1 MKTFET
7 ELGLEYNSPMHIYRC
22 GESLCLNSDLGMIRE
37 IIKAAMKEKRITAK
51 AVAEHVGITPGSM
64 SLFLSGKMDLRIS
77 NLEKILIMLDIKL
90 SF

>member
-1 MKTFET
+1 
-7 ELGLEYNSPMHIYRC
+7 
-22 GESLCLNSDLGMIRE
+22 
-37 IIKAAMKEKRITAK
+37 MKEKRITAK

-77 NLEKILIMLDIKL
+77 NLEKILIILDIKI